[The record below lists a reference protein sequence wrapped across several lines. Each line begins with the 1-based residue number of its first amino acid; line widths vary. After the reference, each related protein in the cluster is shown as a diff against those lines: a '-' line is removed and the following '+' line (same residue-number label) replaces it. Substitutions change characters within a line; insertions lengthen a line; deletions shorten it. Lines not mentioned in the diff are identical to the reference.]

1 MKYLD
6 FGNGNGVLV
15 SDKEYNTYIR
25 CKGCG
30 NAGRIAVIHHLYGK
44 QCPTC
49 KGTDFDIMT
58 RQQVDATFRDVM
70 RNGYKRMSEED
81 WEGKVC
87 EVCGETAVI
96 RLHDGKTTRGFRCM
110 EHYKEYLEEFENESY
125 KERRE

>member
-1 MKYLD
+1 MLGRRAKKTSRRLWNYKMMSIVIAIAMEAVQMKYLD

-70 RNGYKRMSEED
+70 RNGYKRMSE
-81 WEGKVC
+81 
-87 EVCGETAVI
+87 
-96 RLHDGKTTRGFRCM
+96 
-110 EHYKEYLEEFENESY
+110 
-125 KERRE
+125 